1 MCTRYSL
8 ERPEAAIARVAVA
21 LAAKLAPLPEGA
33 MRPRYNVALT
43 SRAPV
48 VVAGASGP
56 ELREMV
62 WGLVSVAGREQL
74 LRRMLP
80 NARAETAAQLS
91 AFRQGMAQR
100 RCLVPACG
108 FYEWC
113 TTGKVKWPHLFTRRD
128 GEPFALAGI
137 WEPGSHAEPDTFCV
151 LTTAPNAL
159 VARVHGRMPVIL
171 TPEAMSRW
179 LAREPLSAV
188 ALAEL
193 TRPFLAEAMTE
204 RAVSR
209 FVSNPR
215 HEGPECHAPVESAG
229 VEGQNVF
236 WKELGVSPHELD
248 KGIAERAGGERPCG
262 LGL

>member
-8 ERPEAAIARVAVA
+8 ERPEVAITRMATA
-21 LAAKLAPLPEGA
+21 LAARLAPLPEGA

-62 WGLVSVAGREQL
+62 WGLVSGREQL
-74 LRRMLP
+74 DRRMLP

-108 FYEWC
+108 FYEWR
-113 TTGKVKWPHLFTRRD
+113 TTGKMKWPHLFTRRD

-137 WEPGSHAEPDTFCV
+137 WEPGGHAEPHKFCV

-171 TPEAMSRW
+171 TPEAMPRW
-179 LAREPLSAV
+179 LGNAPLAAAV
-188 ALAEL
+188 LAEL
-193 TRPFLAEAMTE
+193 TRPFLADAMTE
-204 RAVSR
+204 RVVSR

-215 HEGPECHAPVESAG
+215 HEGPECHAPIESAG
-229 VEGQNVF
+229 EEGQDVF
-236 WKELGVSPHELD
+236 WKELGFSSHELD
-248 KGIAERAGGERPCG
+248 KGIAERAGGERSCG
-262 LGL
+262 L